1 MQIDQLRRILDRPAE
16 AAAWLRSLGLVN
28 LERGHGNLV
37 RMATSGLTLDLL
49 AVICDQLAE
58 HLNGSSDPDMALNN
72 LDRFVGA
79 ARNPLS
85 LGSLFERDLEAL
97 PILLQ

>member
-1 MQIDQLRRILDRPAE
+1 MQIDRLRRILDRPAE
-16 AAAWLRSLGLVN
+16 AAAWVRALGLVGAQRG
-28 LERGHGNLV
+28 RGHRV
-37 RMATSGLTLDLL
+37 RMPTSGLTLDLL

-58 HLNGSSDPDMALNN
+58 HLPDSSDPDMALNN

-85 LGSLFERDLEAL
+85 LGSLFERDAEAL